1 MEKKKKI
8 VLVDYFNTEPFLAGL
23 RTAVDQYEI
32 IGKIPAECT
41 TCFNSKK
48 ADIGLV
54 PVASF
59 FEMELAHMITN
70 YGIGCDG
77 TVRTVVLFSNTHK
90 TEIRKIYLDDHSR
103 TSVQLCRIVA
113 KRFWNIDVE
122 FVRTDVSRIS
132 LGQNEAMLMIGDK
145 VFVNEGRYDYAYD
158 LGEEWKEETGLPFV
172 FAIWV
177 SHEKVSEVEEQGLNA
192 IFEKGLQQ
200 IPKIVKDLKKLK
212 DMDLQ
217 SYFEKNIVYRIGE
230 EGREA
235 IALFK
240 SLLIS
245 SN

>member
-1 MEKKKKI
+1 MDKKKKI

-23 RTAVDQYEI
+23 RTVVDKYEI

-41 TCFNSKK
+41 SYFNAKK

-59 FEMELAHMITN
+59 FEMEAAHMITD

-77 TVRTVVLFSNTHK
+77 TVRTVVLFSNTPK

-113 KRFWNIDVE
+113 KRFWDIDVE
-122 FVRTDVSRIS
+122 YVRTDVSQIS
-132 LGQNEAMLMIGDK
+132 LGKNEAVLMIGDK
-145 VFVNEGRYDYAYD
+145 VFDHEGCYAYTYD

-172 FAIWV
+172 FAVWV
-177 SHEKVSEVEEQGLNA
+177 SHKKVSQLEEQGLNA
-192 IFEKGLQQ
+192 VFDKGLQQ
-200 IPKIVKDLKKLK
+200 IPNLVQDLKKQK

-217 SYFEKNIVYRIGE
+217 SYFEKNIVYRIGD
-230 EGREA
+230 EGRKA